1 MTDHFAV
8 LGMPRRPWLDADPLK
23 EAFHRQSAAVHPDRV
38 HDAEEAGRRQASEAY
53 SALNAAHQCLRE
65 PKDRLHHLVQLERGR
80 KPGDMQSIPDDLMR
94 LFGEVGQLLRKT
106 ETVLAR
112 RQQASSA
119 LLKVQVMQQAL
130 PQLEQLDALQARLQE
145 RRTGLLEDLRT
156 LDAAWVKPNSA
167 LRDELLNRAENLYHQ
182 FGFLDRWTAQLRER
196 LIQLT
201 L

>member
-8 LGMPRRPWLDADPLK
+8 LGMPRRPWLDAEQLK
-23 EAFHRQSAAVHPDRV
+23 ETFHRQSAAVHPDRV
-38 HDAEEAGRRQASEAY
+38 HAADEADRRHASDAY
-53 SALNAAHQCLRE
+53 SALNAAHQRLRE

-94 LFGEVGQLLRKT
+94 LFREVGQLLRQT
-106 ETVLAR
+106 ETVLAQ
-112 RQQASSA
+112 RQQANSA

-130 PQLEQLDALQARLQE
+130 PQLEQLDALQVQLQE
-145 RRTGLLEDLRT
+145 RRTGLLEELRA
-156 LDAAWVKPNSA
+156 LDAAWVKPDNTQ
-167 LRDELLNRAENLYHQ
+167 RDELLDRAENLYHH
-182 FGFLDRWTAQLRER
+182 FGFLDRWTAQMRER

>member
-8 LGMPRRPWLDADPLK
+8 LGMPRRPWLEADLLK
-23 EAFHRQSAAVHPDRV
+23 ETFHRQSAAVHPDRV
-38 HDAEEAGRRQASEAY
+38 HDADEAGRRQASEAY

-94 LFGEVGQLLRKT
+94 LFGEVGQLLRET